1 MEGSQERRLLA
12 EGIARSNTNAHY
24 GLSSDP
30 LEAYPMYP
38 RPTLK
43 DVREAL
49 ERIKTIPRPY
59 GDNEGDPINSNTV
72 FPELSPEY
80 QLAVSHAQQVCSEYT
95 RTLDGRADRRAVG
108 HITRAGY
115 RTSLGPSQYEADR
128 LVGSVNIEDW
138 TLDISDSSSEND
150 ESY

>member
-1 MEGSQERRLLA
+1 
-12 EGIARSNTNAHY
+12 
-24 GLSSDP
+24 
-30 LEAYPMYP
+30 MYP

-59 GDNEGDPINSNTV
+59 GDNEGDSINSNTV
-72 FPELSPEY
+72 FPELSPEH
-80 QLAVSHAQQVCSEYT
+80 QLAVSYAQQVCSEYT

-108 HITRAGY
+108 HINRAGY
-115 RTSLGPSQYEADR
+115 RASLDLSQHEPDK
-128 LVGSVNIEDW
+128 LVGRVEVEDW
-138 TLDISDSSSEND
+138 TLDISDSTSEHG

>member
-1 MEGSQERRLLA
+1 MEDSQEERLLA
-12 EGIARSNTNAHY
+12 EGIARGNKNAHY
-24 GLSSDP
+24 GPSSNHW
-30 LEAYPMYP
+30 EADPMYP

-59 GDNEGDPINSNTV
+59 GDNEGDSINSNTV
-72 FPELSPEY
+72 FPELSPGH

-108 HITRAGY
+108 HINRAGY
-115 RTSLGPSQYEADR
+115 RASLDLSQHEPDR
-128 LVGSVNIEDW
+128 LVGSVEVEDW
-138 TLDISDSSSEND
+138 TLDISDSPSEYG